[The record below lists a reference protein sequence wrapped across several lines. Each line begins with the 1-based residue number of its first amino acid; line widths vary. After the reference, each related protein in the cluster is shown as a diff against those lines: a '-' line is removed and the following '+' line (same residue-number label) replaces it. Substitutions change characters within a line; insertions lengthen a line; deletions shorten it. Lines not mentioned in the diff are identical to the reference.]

1 VVVAELNMLM
11 ETTQEVVAP
20 LVDLVVV
27 VLQMV
32 VVMNQHPPHLQ
43 VQEPNQVLIQ
53 EPQTLLSMEIMVDL
67 EESLMLVAVAVEV
80 LEPPVKTDQT
90 IQDVLMVVQ
99 VEQTHTLMDQQIQ

>member
-1 VVVAELNMLM
+1 MELTPMVVVL
-11 ETTQEVVAP
+11 

-32 VVMNQHPPHLQ
+32 VVMNQHLLHPQ
-43 VQEPNQVLIQ
+43 VHQLNQVLIQ
-53 EPQTLLSMEIMVDL
+53 EPQTSLNMEMLVDL

-80 LEPPVKTDQT
+80 LELPVKADQT
-90 IQDVLMVVQ
+90 IQDALMVVQ